1 MLGLESVTVN
11 EPDAAQ
17 DAPHMMRGLRRSM
30 RPPQGSKDAELT
42 TVVLRKGLETVLK
55 LRPAVWAGQG
65 LLGCHIKPL

>member
-1 MLGLESVTVN
+1 
-11 EPDAAQ
+11 
-17 DAPHMMRGLRRSM
+17 M